1 MHVYIPV
8 PVICD
13 PSSIVALSGEVSDG
27 VIRHFI
33 ILIDE
38 HLELPDTDAKVRL
51 IEAIGYVPTKGT
63 ELTTLLH
70 QSVEETKTKQQLFPN
85 LQRGN

>member
-13 PSSIVALSGEVSDG
+13 PPSIVALSSEVSDG

-38 HLELPDTDAKVRL
+38 HLELPDTDAKVGL
-51 IEAIGYVPTKGT
+51 IEAIGNVPTEGT
-63 ELTTLLH
+63 ELTTLLY